1 MSSQVEN
8 QSRLARP
15 EAGSLNMPRAQRF
28 LAAGGVIGEL
38 AASSCCIVPLVLF
51 GLGVS
56 GAWIANLTQLAP
68 YQPYFIAATVACLAG
83 GYGLMYRSRRRVC
96 TDGQVCAR
104 PLSNRI
110 VTSGLILATILVIG
124 ALGSDSVWRSCLSG
138 FAKLSRL
145 CHIQRHG

>member
-1 MSSQVEN
+1 MTSQGQNQTRLTRPDAAPMSW
-8 QSRLARP
+8 
-15 EAGSLNMPRAQRF
+15 PRTQRV
-28 LAAGGVIGEL
+28 LAAGGVIGAL

-68 YQPYFIAATVACLAG
+68 YQPYYIAGTVACLAG
-83 GYGLMYRSRRRVC
+83 GYGLVYRSRKIAC

-110 VTSGLILATILVIG
+110 VTSGLILATILVVG
-124 ALGSDSVWRSCLSG
+124 ALAFDFLAPL
-138 FAKLSRL
+138 FF
-145 CHIQRHG
+145 

>member
-1 MSSQVEN
+1 
-8 QSRLARP
+8 
-15 EAGSLNMPRAQRF
+15 
-28 LAAGGVIGEL
+28 
-38 AASSCCIVPLVLF
+38 VPLVLF

-68 YQPYFIAATVACLAG
+68 YQPYFIAATVGCLAG
-83 GYGLMYRSRRRVC
+83 GYGLLYRSRRKMTC

-124 ALGSDSVWRSCLSG
+124 ALAFDAL
-138 FAKLSRL
+138 APLIL
-145 CHIQRHG
+145 

>member
-1 MSSQVEN
+1 MSNQAET

-15 EAGSLNMPRAQRF
+15 EAGSLNMPRTQKL
-28 LAAGGVIGEL
+28 LAAGGVIGAL
-38 AASSCCIVPLVLF
+38 LASSCCIVPLVLF

-56 GAWIANLTQLAP
+56 GAWIANLTRLAP

-83 GYGLMYRSRRRVC
+83 GYGLLYRSHRRAC

-104 PLSNRI
+104 PLSNRV

-124 ALGSDSVWRSCLSG
+124 ALALDVLAPL
-138 FAKLSRL
+138 FL
-145 CHIQRHG
+145 

>member
-15 EAGSLNMPRAQRF
+15 EAGSLNMPRAQKF
-28 LAAGGVIGEL
+28 LAAGGVIGAL

-56 GAWIANLTQLAP
+56 GAWIAHLTQLAP
-68 YQPYFIAATVACLAG
+68 YQPYFIVVTAACLAG
-83 GYGLMYRSRRRVC
+83 GYGLLYRSRRRAC
-96 TDGQVCAR
+96 TDSRVCAR

-110 VTSGLILATILVIG
+110 VTSGLLLATILVIG
-124 ALGSDSVWRSCLSG
+124 ALALDVLAPL
-138 FAKLSRL
+138 FL
-145 CHIQRHG
+145 